1 MPFLEFLSIIYA
13 VYTWHKELAGTA
25 LELQSDCDPVVQAIQ
40 RGYSDKPKIHQLI
53 RVLIHITT
61 SHSIFISCAHL
72 PGALNAEADALS
84 RSARTSAADQAQL
97 LTDSFFSLPSVQYAS
112 LHAGPGGL
120 VHCPLL
126 RPPSMIWPDERR
138 H

>member
-61 SHSIFISCAHL
+61 HNSIFISYSHL
-72 PGALNAEADALS
+72 AGALNVEADALS
-84 RSARTSAADQAQL
+84 RSARRSASEQSKL
-97 LTDSFFSLPSVQYAS
+97 LTDSFFPLSSVQNARSHREGLLHSPVLRLPS
-112 LHAGPGGL
+112 
-120 VHCPLL
+120 
-126 RPPSMIWPDERR
+126 
-138 H
+138 